1 MMNVRNMFAG
11 TSTSSTGDRMYVEIQ
26 QMWCGPVDYSR
37 CEIRQRRKLGCR
49 PWAAWHVECE
59 DGSSRRNAGRA
70 DLADW
75 RREWAV
81 QDSVVPVHS
90 EPYKPGPQFCT
101 RYVPWHEASV
111 MISVRRRCGLSGEA
125 DRSVVLT
132 HSGRAVAWIHQI
144 CSDAGLL
151 HTDEMLTIWQ
161 WISQQGK
168 QWELEKTR

>member
-1 MMNVRNMFAG
+1 MFAG

-37 CEIRQRRKLGCR
+37 CEVRQRRKLGCR

-70 DLADW
+70 DLADR

-90 EPYKPGPQFCT
+90 EPYKPGPRFCT
-101 RYVPWHEASV
+101 RYVPGHEASV
-111 MISVRRRCGLSGEA
+111 IISVRMIIIVINIITNNKQLLNN
-125 DRSVVLT
+125 DRSKLMLKCHCCQILVTKNCSVIAFVLY
-132 HSGRAVAWIHQI
+132 WIRTERIGQV
-144 CSDAGLL
+144 L
-151 HTDEMLTIWQ
+151 
-161 WISQQGK
+161 
-168 QWELEKTR
+168 